1 MTLFAVSVDGTVI
14 KTLYSNSVDAT
25 GGWFTTA
32 AGAPANA
39 PFNLPFFILMCV
51 EGVVES

>member
-1 MTLFAVSVDGTVI
+1 MDGTVI

-39 PFNLPFFILMCV
+39 PFNLPFFIIMCV
-51 EGVVES
+51 EGVEES

>member
-39 PFNLPFFILMCV
+39 PFNLPFFIIMCV
-51 EGVVES
+51 EGVEES